1 MDVAVVGGSGFTAT
15 WPTKGREPW
24 RHRGSVR
31 GSGVLRWC
39 HAPAWSR
46 AATVLFVLLAGLP
59 SMAETAT
66 AQSSEGADAAGEAMV
81 LRPGDA
87 IEVNVWPDTELGGE
101 FVVEESG
108 YIHLPYLQEVQAA
121 GMSVDELRQLLRDG
135 YSETMRNPVIQVTP
149 LFEVTVMG
157 EVRQPGTYQVRPT
170 HTLFD
175 VIGMAGGF
183 RREADI
189 ERLRV
194 VRPGQVVEY
203 DALRALEEGVDMD
216 AIRLRSGDQ
225 ILIPHEDDERRFSFR
240 GFIDGVSTAAVLFV
254 AVERIS
260 RLWR

>member
-1 MDVAVVGGSGFTAT
+1 MSAFPTRASALAACLIAVSVGFALGTA
-15 WPTKGREPW
+15 P
-24 RHRGSVR
+24 
-31 GSGVLRWC
+31 LD
-39 HAPAWSR
+39 
-46 AATVLFVLLAGLP
+46 
-59 SMAETAT
+59 
-66 AQSSEGADAAGEAMV
+66 AQSSDPPEATREAMV

-108 YIHLPYLQEVQAA
+108 YIYLPYLQEVEAA
-121 GMSVDELRQLLRDG
+121 GMSIDELRRLLRDG
-135 YSETMRNPVIQVTP
+135 YGETMRNPVVQVTP

-157 EVRQPGTYQVRPT
+157 EVRQPGTYRVRPT

-183 RREADI
+183 GRGADT

-194 VRPGQVVEY
+194 VRPGNVIEY
-203 DALRALEEGVDMD
+203 DALRALEEGTDMD
-216 AIRLRSGDQ
+216 VVRLQSGDQ
-225 ILIPHEDDERRFSFR
+225 ILIPHEDDRRRLSFR